1 MTRPPRP
8 SRPDDRS
15 PRWFRRAV
23 ADAVARGTLRPEH
36 THGDAIDHCRAAGY
50 ADLLVAAGSINTPAG
65 AVLISEP
72 KRQDL
77 TPAQACAGLLSWDR
91 RSAAQHGLNPWHGQT
106 ERIVTGSALPRCRP
120 QPQATH
126 RSRSVSHNSHQGASV
141 GDHTRNRLRLS
152 QAILEALV
160 RVARTADGHRRPPPH

>member
-77 TPAQACAGLLSWDR
+77 TPAQAWR
-91 RSAAQHGLNPWHGQT
+91 RAAEL
-106 ERIVTGSALPRCRP
+106 GSAIGCTAWVEPLAWADRANRYRICFAAMQAATTGDAP
-120 QPQATH
+120 QPQRIAQQPPRGKRG
-126 RSRSVSHNSHQGASV
+126 RSHTKQAQAVT
-141 GDHTRNRLRLS
+141 GDSRGPGEGGQDGR
-152 QAILEALV
+152 
-160 RVARTADGHRRPPPH
+160 RTP